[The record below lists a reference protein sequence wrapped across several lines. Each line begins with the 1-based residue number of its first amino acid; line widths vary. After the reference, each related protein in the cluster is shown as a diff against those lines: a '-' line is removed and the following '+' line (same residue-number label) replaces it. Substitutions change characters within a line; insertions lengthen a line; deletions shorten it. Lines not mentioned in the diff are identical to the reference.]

1 MKGGKMLFNFEN
13 LDSVTRKFMLEEVD
27 LDIEKSNSLFK

>member
-1 MKGGKMLFNFEN
+1 MLFNFEN